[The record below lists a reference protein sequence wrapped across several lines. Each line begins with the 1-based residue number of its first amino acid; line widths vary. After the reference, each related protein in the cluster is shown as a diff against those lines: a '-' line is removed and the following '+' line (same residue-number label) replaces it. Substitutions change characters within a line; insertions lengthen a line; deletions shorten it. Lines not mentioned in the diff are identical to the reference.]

1 MPVPRPVM
9 LIVLDGWGLREE
21 RSHNAVALART
32 PVMDSLLAAR
42 PNTRLR
48 TCGRAV
54 GLPDGQMGN
63 SEVGH
68 LNLGAGRVVNQD
80 IRRIEA
86 AIEDG
91 GFDRNPV
98 LLEAARAAKRSGG
111 ALHVMGLVSDGGVHS
126 HQDHGVAAARLAR
139 REGVERIFAHAF
151 TDGRDTPPRSGREF
165 VAKFA
170 GDLEREAGARVATV
184 MGRYYAM
191 DRDKRWERTERAY
204 RALVRGEGI
213 PAADPAAAVEDSY
226 AKDVTDEFIEPR
238 VIQADGG
245 PLAAIRDG
253 DSVVCFNFRSDR
265 ARQLTRALVIPGF
278 DGFGVPGRP
287 RIHYACMTVYDETFH
302 LPAAFPPQAMTGL
315 FCHALEAAGKTCL
328 RTAET
333 EKYPHVTFFFNG
345 GVEEPPRGE
354 RRIMVPSPKVATY
367 DLQPEMSAEGV
378 TEVVL
383 RAIEEGKD
391 DAIVVNYANPDM
403 VGHTGVEAA
412 AVKAVETVDACL
424 GRVLRALEAKGGA
437 AVVTA
442 DHGNCEQ
449 MWDEK
454 TNGPHT
460 AHTLNDTPC
469 IVIDPGYRGALRA
482 GGALCD
488 VAPTLLG
495 LMELEPTPEMTGKDL
510 RLHRTER

>member
-1 MPVPRPVM
+1 MTPPRPVM

-21 RSHNAVALART
+21 RAHNAVALART
-32 PVMDSLLAAR
+32 PVMDALLASR
-42 PNTRLR
+42 PHTRLR

-80 IRRIEA
+80 IVRIDR

-91 GFDRNPV
+91 GFDRNPS
-98 LLEAARAAKRSGG
+98 LLGAVRAARQGGG
-111 ALHVMGLVSDGGVHS
+111 ALHLIGLVSDGGVHS
-126 HQDHGVAAARLAR
+126 HQDHGVAVARLAR

-151 TDGRDTPPRSGREF
+151 TDGRDTPPRSGLGF
-165 VAKFA
+165 VERFA
-170 GDLEREAGARVATV
+170 ADLRREAAGRVATV

-191 DRDKRWERTERAY
+191 DRDRRWERTQRAY
-204 RALVRGEGI
+204 RALVAGEGI
-213 PAADPAAAVEDSY
+213 PAADPLSAIRDSF

-238 VIQADGG
+238 VVQADGA
-245 PLAAIRDG
+245 PLARIQAG
-253 DSVVCFNFRSDR
+253 DAVVCFNFRSDR
-265 ARQLTRALVIPGF
+265 ARQITRALAVAPF
-278 DGFGVPGRP
+278 DGFDAAGRP
-287 RIHYACMTVYDETFH
+287 AVHYACMTEYDETFG
-302 LPAAFPPQAMTGL
+302 LPIAFPLESRTGL
-315 FCHALEAAGKTCL
+315 FCHALAAAGRTCL
-328 RTAET
+328 RVAET

-345 GVEEPPRGE
+345 GVEEPPPGE
-354 RRIMVPSPKVATY
+354 RRIMIPSPKVATY

-378 TEVVL
+378 TQAVL
-383 RAIEEGKD
+383 KALAEGVD
-391 DAIVVNYANPDM
+391 DAAVVNFANPDM

-412 AVKAVETVDACL
+412 AVRAVETVDACL
-424 GRVLRALEAKGGA
+424 GRVLAALGAGGGA
-437 AVVTA
+437 AAVTA

-449 MWDEK
+449 MWDEE
-454 TNGPHT
+454 NQSPHT

-469 IVIDPGYRGALRA
+469 ILAAPGFTGPLRP

-495 LMELEPTPEMTGKDL
+495 LMGLAPTAEMTGRDL
-510 RLHRTER
+510 RLP

>member
-1 MPVPRPVM
+1 MKPPRPVM

-21 RSHNAVALART
+21 RDHNAVALART
-32 PVMDSLLAAR
+32 PVVDALLASR
-42 PNTRLR
+42 PHTRLR

-80 IRRIEA
+80 IVRIDQ

-91 GFDRNPV
+91 SLGRNPA
-98 LLEAARAAKRSGG
+98 LLGAVRAAKAGGG
-111 ALHVMGLVSDGGVHS
+111 AVHLIGLVSEGGVHS
-126 HQDHGVAAARLAR
+126 HQDQGVAVARLAR
-139 REGVERIFAHAF
+139 REGVERVFAHAF
-151 TDGRDTPPRSGREF
+151 TDGRDTPPRSGLGF
-165 VAKFA
+165 VGRFA
-170 GDLEREAGARVATV
+170 ADLRKEAGGRVATV

-204 RALVRGEGI
+204 LALVKGEGI
-213 PAADPAAAVEDSY
+213 PAADPLSAIRDSY

-238 VIQADGG
+238 VVQERGA
-245 PLAAIRDG
+245 PVARIREG
-253 DSVVCFNFRSDR
+253 DAVVCFNFRSDR
-265 ARQLTRALVIPGF
+265 ARQITRALAITPFEGF
-278 DGFGVPGRP
+278 DVAGRP
-287 RIHYACMTVYDETFH
+287 AVHYACMTEYDETFH
-302 LPAAFPPQAMTGL
+302 LPIAFPLESRTGL
-315 FCHALEAAGKTCL
+315 FCHALAAAGKACL
-328 RTAET
+328 RVAET

-345 GVEEPPRGE
+345 GVEEPPPGE
-354 RRIMVPSPKVATY
+354 RRIMIPSSKVATY
-367 DLQPEMSAEGV
+367 DLQPEMSADGV
-378 TEVVL
+378 TQAVL
-383 RAIEEGKD
+383 KALEEGAD
-391 DAIVVNYANPDM
+391 DAIVVNFANPDM

-412 AVKAVETVDACL
+412 AVRAVETVDACL
-424 GRVLRALEAKGGA
+424 GRVLEALEAKGGA

-449 MWDEK
+449 MWDAG
-454 TNGPHT
+454 NNSPHT

-469 IVIDPGYRGALRA
+469 VVAAPGFGGPLRG

-495 LMELEPTPEMTGKDL
+495 LMGIPPTPEMTGRDL
-510 RLHRTER
+510 RLP

>member
-1 MPVPRPVM
+1 M

-21 RSHNAVALART
+21 RSHNAVAIART
-32 PVMDSLLAAR
+32 PVMDSLLASR
-42 PNTRLR
+42 PHTRLR
-48 TCGRAV
+48 TSGRAV
-54 GLPDGQMGN
+54 GLPEGQMGN

-68 LNLGAGRVVNQD
+68 LNLGAGRVVYQD
-80 IRRIEA
+80 ILRIDR

-91 GFDRNPV
+91 SLDQNPV
-98 LLEAARAAKRSGG
+98 LREAAQAAKRSGG
-111 ALHVMGLVSDGGVHS
+111 AFHLIGLVSDGGVHS
-126 HQDHGVAAARLAR
+126 RQDHGVAVARLAR

-151 TDGRDTPPRSGREF
+151 TDGRDTPPQSGKDF
-165 VAKFA
+165 VGKFA
-170 GDLEREAGARVATV
+170 ADLAREAGGRIATV

-213 PAADPAAAVEDSY
+213 PVDDPVAGILDSY
-226 AKDVTDEFIEPR
+226 AKEVTDEFIEPR
-238 VIQADGG
+238 VVQAGG
-245 PLAAIRDG
+245 RPLARIQDG
-253 DSVVCFNFRSDR
+253 DAVVCFNFRSDR
-265 ARQLTRALVIPGF
+265 ARQITRALALPSF
-278 DGFGVPGRP
+278 DGFDVSGRP
-287 RIHYACMTVYDETFH
+287 RVHYACMTEYDETFG
-302 LPAAFPPQAMTGL
+302 LPVAFPLESRTGL

-354 RRIMVPSPKVATY
+354 RRVMVPSPKVATY

-378 TEVVL
+378 TQVVL
-383 RAIEEGKD
+383 RAIEEGRD
-391 DAIVVNYANPDM
+391 DAIVLNYANPDM
-403 VGHTGVEAA
+403 VGHTGVEEA

-449 MWDEK
+449 MWDEAHDS
-454 TNGPHT
+454 PHT

-469 IVIDPGYRGALRA
+469 IVIAPGFSGPLRA

-495 LMELEPTPEMTGKDL
+495 LMGVKPTPEMTGRDL